1 MPSPAA
7 PPPKAKQQSKIP
19 DLRTENTRLRNE
31 NAALQK
37 TSSSR
42 RERIDTLEHQRSTL
56 QVANEGLHRD
66 IATTNARLER
76 RNKEL
81 EDQKKHW
88 MKKVRDVEREKEVLR
103 MEIRRLEKRF
113 WP

>member
-7 PPPKAKQQSKIP
+7 PKANQQSKVP

-37 TSSSR
+37 TSSYR
-42 RERIDTLEHQRSTL
+42 RERIDRLEHERSSL
-56 QVANEGLHRD
+56 QVANEGLQRD

-76 RNKEL
+76 RNKQL

-88 MKKVRDVEREKEVLR
+88 MKKVKDVEREKEGLQK
-103 MEIRRLEKRF
+103 EIRRLQKMF
-113 WP
+113 